1 MVTAP
6 SAGVGRAQLGLC
18 WVDSF
23 DCLDSGRLR
32 GSMVGDD
39 KQLQYYTMA
48 QPSEPEQET
57 CDVCGSTE
65 LWWRNCKL
73 LCRRCGSIVK
83 SCADL

>member
-1 MVTAP
+1 
-6 SAGVGRAQLGLC
+6 
-18 WVDSF
+18 
-23 DCLDSGRLR
+23 
-32 GSMVGDD
+32 MVGDG